1 MGKELTLIGVI
12 DDSGYELENR
22 VYSRGGQSPTL
33 KAGNAKIRT
42 VRRYEKDNRTRCD
55 RKNRTAES

>member
-22 VYSRGGQSPTL
+22 VYSRGGRVQHSKQGTQ
-33 KAGNAKIRT
+33 K
-42 VRRYEKDNRTRCD
+42 
-55 RKNRTAES
+55 

>member
-22 VYSRGGQSPTL
+22 VYSRGGAERNTSISHSYRATISFE
-33 KAGNAKIRT
+33 KI
-42 VRRYEKDNRTRCD
+42 
-55 RKNRTAES
+55 

>member
-22 VYSRGGQSPTL
+22 VYSWGGAKSNTQS
-33 KAGNAKIRT
+33 R
-42 VRRYEKDNRTRCD
+42 E
-55 RKNRTAES
+55 RKNKNSKKV

>member
-1 MGKELTLIGVI
+1 MGKELKLLGVI

-22 VYSRGGQSPTL
+22 VYSRGGQCPTL

-42 VRRYEKDNRTRCD
+42 IRHYPFRSNREKSQ
-55 RKNRTAES
+55 KKP

>member
-22 VYSRGGQSPTL
+22 VYSRGGVYTTSKHT
-33 KAGNAKIRT
+33 
-42 VRRYEKDNRTRCD
+42 
-55 RKNRTAES
+55 

>member
-22 VYSRGGQSPTL
+22 VYSRGGCSIALCSHIQVDKPMVV
-33 KAGNAKIRT
+33 KKW
-42 VRRYEKDNRTRCD
+42 K
-55 RKNRTAES
+55 RKRL